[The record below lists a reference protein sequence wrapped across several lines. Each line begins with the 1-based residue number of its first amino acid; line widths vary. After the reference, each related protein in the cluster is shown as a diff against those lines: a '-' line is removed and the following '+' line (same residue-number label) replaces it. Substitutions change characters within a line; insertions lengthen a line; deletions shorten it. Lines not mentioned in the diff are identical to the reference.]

1 MLATGAV
8 GSETLLLA
16 LAGQAAGTIGA
27 HDLDAREA
35 GEVVVERVQR

>member
-8 GSETLLLA
+8 GSETLLA